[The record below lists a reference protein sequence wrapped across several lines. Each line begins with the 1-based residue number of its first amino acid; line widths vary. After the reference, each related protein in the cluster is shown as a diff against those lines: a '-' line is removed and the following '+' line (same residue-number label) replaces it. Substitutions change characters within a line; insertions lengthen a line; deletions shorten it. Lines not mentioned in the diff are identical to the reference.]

1 MYIRPTSQEAR
12 VANIVTS
19 AEFFLRRLVF
29 PITDSSC
36 LKRTNFKNKN
46 QSPFKEQSQFLRYC
60 HEVVCFHS

>member
-36 LKRTNFKNKN
+36 LKRANFKN
-46 QSPFKEQSQFLRYC
+46 
-60 HEVVCFHS
+60 